1 MQVVVQQA
9 QKAQAGGECDGTLDG
24 LEDRDGPQRPSGCD
38 GV

>member
-1 MQVVVQQA
+1 MQVLVQQA

-24 LEDRDGPQRPSGCD
+24 LEDRDGPQRPPRCD